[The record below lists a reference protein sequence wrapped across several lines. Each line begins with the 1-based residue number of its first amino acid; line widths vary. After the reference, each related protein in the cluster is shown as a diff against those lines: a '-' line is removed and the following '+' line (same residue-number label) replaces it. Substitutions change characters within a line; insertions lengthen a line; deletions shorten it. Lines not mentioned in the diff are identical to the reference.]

1 MATIKKLY
9 LKNLLGELSLDRAL
23 LQILDKPY
31 IKDLTS
37 RLKENDAVKEIMSKL
52 QKEESIMDWMDYD
65 QLLQLR
71 ETILPQM
78 LIKESGLEGPGA
90 KQTEFLKDME
100 NLQFD
105 KQFENIFGELPP
117 KKKFGGGGAFKP
129 KIKVSFIRD
138 MMDDLINKFSEE
150 TGIEGPVIGDDPKGY
165 TRDVA
170 NWIRLSVGDEFFFH
184 PKIKDS
190 IKGTLMHVDQVD
202 AGMEA
207 GKHYYPDIMETAM
220 EKYPKFSGV
229 GDDLS
234 KLGIEQ
240 EDLRNALGSAYSTVH
255 TFKEILSAMK
265 KAIKYRSVFPED
277 DLPKNARGGIA
288 ALEHGGEHD
297 DEDDYERLQREN
309 IEAGLPQYLADVKK
323 DVEAPYGD
331 IVEWIQGTYKGEP
344 YVYDWWKDL
353 NKDERE
359 MWKEAMRQ
367 KHGKD
372 YGGDYIPFRNYSYW
386 NPETEGYQDLPVTE
400 EQWADEPHILK
411 QRREHKEVTPY
422 GYDQAKTWKE
432 LFKQLGPDELAWWKA
447 YAEGNIP
454 GVHGPLGGIWHTLA
468 APMDAYAKNVEEWR
482 AQTGRPEKLLN
493 ELAGGLGIGYPVGMA
508 SAYGIG
514 HLIRKYGSSAVAK
527 IISEAFPLSMSKKG
541 LFSNPFQKKFPFIN
555 KGSNWYKSLW
565 RNPKELM
572 KLHWTNWS
580 RGIPGQL
587 VKRAAPRFAASS
599 LGGPWG
605 WVGAGGL
612 TLWELYRM
620 RKWWNERQEKKV
632 DIEALAE

>member
-1 MATIKKLY
+1 MAPVKGTF
-9 LKNLLGELSLDRAL
+9 LKSLLGELSLDRAL

-31 IKDLTS
+31 IKDLAA
-37 RLKENDAVKEIMSKL
+37 RLKETDAVQEIFNKL
-52 QKEESIMDWMDYD
+52 QKEEKIMDWMDYE
-65 QLLQLR
+65 QLLKLR

-78 LIKESGLEGPGA
+78 LISESGLEKPGSLSG
-90 KQTEFLKDME
+90 KMGTT
-100 NLQFD
+100 FD
-105 KQFENIFGELPP
+105 EQFEDILGPLDPTKN
-117 KKKFGGGGAFKP
+117 KFGAGGAFKP

-288 ALEHGGEHD
+288 ALQEGGE
-297 DEDDYERLQREN
+297 
-309 IEAGLPQYLADVKK
+309 
-323 DVEAPYGD
+323 YGD
-331 IVEWIQGTYKGEP
+331 VVEWITGDFKGKK
-344 YVYDWWKDL
+344 YTRDW
-353 NKDERE
+353 NKLTKEQQE
-359 MWKEAMRQ
+359 IWKEAMRK

-372 YGGDYIPFRNYSYW
+372 YKGDYIPFRNYSYW
-386 NPETEGYQDLPVTE
+386 NPETEGYQDTPVTE
-400 EQWADEPHILK
+400 EQWANEPHILK
-411 QRREHKEVTPY
+411 QRREHKEVAPY
-422 GYDQAKTWKE
+422 GYDKVKTWKE
-432 LFKQLGPDELAWWKA
+432 VLKQLGLDEGEWWKA
-447 YAEGNIP
+447 YGEGNIP
-454 GVHGPLGGIWHTLA
+454 GVHGPVGGFWHTLT
-468 APMDAYAKNVEEWR
+468 APMDAYAKNVEEWS
-482 AQTGRPEKLLN
+482 AQTGRPEKFLN
-493 ELAGGLGIGYPVGMA
+493 ELAGGLGVGLPVGMA

-514 HLIRKYGSSAVAK
+514 ALIRKFGSPAVAK
-527 IISEAFPLSMSKKG
+527 IISEAFPLTMSKKG
-541 LFSNPFQKKFPFIN
+541 PFSW
-555 KGSNWYKSLW
+555 SNWKKSLW

-580 RGIPGQL
+580 KGIPGQIL
-587 VKRAAPRFAASS
+587 KKLTPSAAAKF
-599 LGGPWG
+599 
-605 WVGAGGL
+605 GAGSLAGPVGWTAAAGL
-612 TLWELYRM
+612 TAWDAYRIY
-620 RKWWNERQEKKV
+620 KWLQEGQQEKKE
-632 DIEALAE
+632 IEALAE

>member
-9 LKNLLGELSLDRAL
+9 LKNLLGELSLDRAI

-78 LIKESGLEGPGA
+78 LIKESSLEGPGA

-117 KKKFGGGGAFKP
+117 KKKRARGGSIGFAKGG
-129 KIKVSFIRD
+129 SFMKNIIGQ
-138 MMDDLINKFSEE
+138 LIDEFTERL
-150 TGIEGPVIGDDPKGY
+150 GVEGPVFDENPQAY
-165 TRDVA
+165 TRDIA
-170 NWIRLSVGDEFFFH
+170 NWIRLNVGDEFFFH
-184 PKIKDS
+184 PKVKDS
-190 IKGTLMHVDQVD
+190 LKGTLMHVDQVD

-207 GKHYYPDIMETAM
+207 GKKHYPDIMETAM
-220 EKYPKFSGV
+220 EKYPQFSGV

-288 ALEHGGEHD
+288 ALAPGGLSTE
-297 DEDDYERLQREN
+297 EDYERLQREN

-331 IVEWIQGTYKGEP
+331 AVEWIQGTYKGEP

-353 NKDERE
+353 NKEQRE
-359 MWKEAMRQ
+359 MWKEAMRK

-372 YGGDYIPFRNYSYW
+372 YKGDYIPFRNYSYW
-386 NPETEGYQDLPVTE
+386 NPETEGYQELPVTE
-400 EQWADEPHILK
+400 EQWRDEPHILK
-411 QRREHKEVTPY
+411 QRREHKEVAPY
-422 GYDQAKTWKE
+422 GYDQLKTWKE
-432 LFKQLGPDELAWWKA
+432 VLKQLGLDEGEWWKA
-447 YAEGNIP
+447 YGEGNIP
-454 GVHGPLGGIWHTLA
+454 GIHGPAGGFWHTLT
-468 APMDAYAKNVEEWR
+468 APMDAYAKNVEEWS
-482 AQTGRPEKLLN
+482 AQTGRPEKFLN
-493 ELAGGLGIGYPVGMA
+493 ELAGGLGVGMPVGVA

-514 HLIRKYGSSAVAK
+514 ALIRKFGSPAVAK
-527 IISEAFPLSMSKKG
+527 IISEAFPLTMSKKG
-541 LFSNPFQKKFPFIN
+541 PFSW
-555 KGSNWYKSLW
+555 SNWKKSLW

-580 RGIPGQL
+580 KGIPGQIL
-587 VKRAAPRFAASS
+587 KKVAPSAAAKF
-599 LGGPWG
+599 
-605 WVGAGGL
+605 GAGSFAGPAGWTAAAGL
-612 TLWELYRM
+612 TAWDAYRIY
-620 RKWWNERQEKKV
+620 KWLQEGQQEKKE
-632 DIEALAE
+632 IEALAE

>member
-288 ALEHGGEHD
+288 ALQEGGE
-297 DEDDYERLQREN
+297 
-309 IEAGLPQYLADVKK
+309 
-323 DVEAPYGD
+323 YGD
-331 IVEWIQGTYKGEP
+331 VVEWITGDFKGKK
-344 YVYDWWKDL
+344 YTRDW
-353 NKDERE
+353 NKLTKEQQE
-359 MWKEAMRQ
+359 IWKEAMRK

-372 YGGDYIPFRNYSYW
+372 YKGDYIPFRNYSYW
-386 NPETEGYQDLPVTE
+386 NPETEGYQDTPVTE
-400 EQWADEPHILK
+400 EQWANEPHILK
-411 QRREHKEVTPY
+411 QRREHKEVAPY
-422 GYDQAKTWKE
+422 GYDKVKTWKE
-432 LFKQLGPDELAWWKA
+432 VLKQLGLDEGEWWKA
-447 YAEGNIP
+447 YGEGNIP
-454 GVHGPLGGIWHTLA
+454 GVHGPVGGFWHTLT
-468 APMDAYAKNVEEWR
+468 APMDAYAKNVEEWS
-482 AQTGRPEKLLN
+482 AQTGRPEKFLN
-493 ELAGGLGIGYPVGMA
+493 ELAGGLGVGLPVGMA

-514 HLIRKYGSSAVAK
+514 ALIRKFGSPAVAK
-527 IISEAFPLSMSKKG
+527 IIAEAFPLTMSKKG
-541 LFSNPFQKKFPFIN
+541 PFSW
-555 KGSNWYKSLW
+555 SNWKKSLW

-580 RGIPGQL
+580 KGIPGQIL
-587 VKRAAPRFAASS
+587 KKLTPSAAAKF
-599 LGGPWG
+599 
-605 WVGAGGL
+605 GAGSLAGPVGWTAAAGL
-612 TLWELYRM
+612 TAWDAYRIY
-620 RKWWNERQEKKV
+620 KWLQEGQQEKKE
-632 DIEALAE
+632 IEALAE

>member
-1 MATIKKLY
+1 M
-9 LKNLLGELSLDRAL
+9 
-23 LQILDKPY
+23 
-31 IKDLTS
+31 
-37 RLKENDAVKEIMSKL
+37 
-52 QKEESIMDWMDYD
+52 
-65 QLLQLR
+65 
-71 ETILPQM
+71 
-78 LIKESGLEGPGA
+78 
-90 KQTEFLKDME
+90 
-100 NLQFD
+100 
-105 KQFENIFGELPP
+105 
-117 KKKFGGGGAFKP
+117 
-129 KIKVSFIRD
+129 
-138 MMDDLINKFSEE
+138 
-150 TGIEGPVIGDDPKGY
+150 
-165 TRDVA
+165 
-170 NWIRLSVGDEFFFH
+170 
-184 PKIKDS
+184 
-190 IKGTLMHVDQVD
+190 
-202 AGMEA
+202 
-207 GKHYYPDIMETAM
+207 
-220 EKYPKFSGV
+220 
-229 GDDLS
+229 
-234 KLGIEQ
+234 
-240 EDLRNALGSAYSTVH
+240 
-255 TFKEILSAMK
+255 
-265 KAIKYRSVFPED
+265 
-277 DLPKNARGGIA
+277 
-288 ALEHGGEHD
+288 
-297 DEDDYERLQREN
+297 
-309 IEAGLPQYLADVKK
+309 
-323 DVEAPYGD
+323 
-331 IVEWIQGTYKGEP
+331 
-344 YVYDWWKDL
+344 YDWWKDL

-514 HLIRKYGSSAVAK
+514 HLIRKYGSPAVAK
-527 IISEAFPLSMSKKG
+527 IIAEAFPLSMSKKG